1 MPRIPTYTAQT
12 RMTADVADVKT
23 QYQAPLTGGPLSAL
37 VPAMQKLNDYYVAQ
51 QDLTEKIE
59 AKKET
64 FIIKGE
70 ADKFLKQE
78 ESNFNEQNAIQNF
91 TNKWNQLTKQ
101 KLDGISN
108 VGVRNRIK
116 QNLDLE
122 YGDYVYN
129 IKKQSFKALESE
141 STNTYNSEQ
150 NTLAAKYQTYK
161 DNPIIKAQVKSQML
175 NNASD
180 FTKSMQ
186 LSPIDEINKRNA
198 VERDLFLLD
207 LDSVIGTANAKDN
220 FAKMDEAFGAS
231 RFVKDDELTKV
242 LFTTYKEKISKIAVK
257 GDPNSDYDRAIQIA
271 NEFETL
277 QRASGKK
284 VLTGK
289 LQSDWSDFRQNLLSE
304 SVAHEELKTKVVQG
318 TEVNEYSVAQK
329 DILQK
334 TFYNSNFPDLSGQR
348 SVTLAKE
355 SGFEYDQRFNQFL
368 AANPNAS
375 KLEKKLYAKELSTLL
390 IDKYRDADI
399 ANITTFD
406 LQKNKF
412 NIVREK
418 QQIGDLITS
427 YNANPNE
434 SNQLKTLAKLNGFKD
449 KNGNPDINGF
459 LKEYQKVIQARQKE

>member
-1 MPRIPTYTAQT
+1 MPKIPTYTAQT
-12 RMTADVADVKT
+12 RMTADVADIKT
-23 QYQAPLTGGPLSAL
+23 QYQAPLTGGPISQL
-37 VPAMQKLNDYYVAQ
+37 VPAIQKLNDYYVAQ

-78 ESNFNEQNAIQNF
+78 ENNFNETNAIQNF
-91 TNKWNQLTKQ
+91 TNKWNNLTKQ
-101 KLDGISN
+101 KLDGVSN
-108 VGVRNRIK
+108 IGVRNRIK

-129 IKKQSFKALESE
+129 IKKQSFKALETE

-150 NTLAAKYQTYK
+150 NTLAAKYTTYK
-161 DNPIIKAQVKSQML
+161 DNPIIKAQVKTQML
-175 NNASD
+175 DNASD

-231 RFVKDDELTKV
+231 RFVKDDELSKA
-242 LFTTYKEKISKIAVK
+242 LFVTYKEKISKIAVK
-257 GDPNSDYDRAIQIA
+257 GDPNSDYDKAIQIA
-271 NEFETL
+271 NEFQTL
-277 QRASGKK
+277 QRANGKK
-284 VLTGK
+284 VLSGK
-289 LQSDWSDFRQNLLSE
+289 LQSDWSDFKQNLLSE
-304 SVAHEELKTKVVQG
+304 SVAHEELKTKVVRG

-334 TFYNSNFPDLSGQR
+334 TFYNAIVPDLSGQR
-348 SVTLAKE
+348 NKTLATE
-355 SGFEYDQRFNQFL
+355 SGFEYDQRLNQFL
-368 AANPNAS
+368 AANPTAS
-375 KLEKKLYAKELSTLL
+375 VLEKKLYAKELSTLL

-399 ANITTFD
+399 AKITTFD
-406 LQKNKF
+406 LQNNKF
-412 NIVREK
+412 NIVRNK
-418 QQIGDLITS
+418 QEIADAIVS
-427 YNANPNE
+427 YNANPDEKNI
-434 SNQLKTLAKLNGFKD
+434 LKTLASLNGFKD
-449 KNGNPDINGF
+449 KNGNPDINRF

>member
-12 RMTADVADVKT
+12 RMTADVADVKI

-318 TEVNEYSVAQK
+318 TEVNKYSNDQK
-329 DILQK
+329 DILK
-334 TFYNSNFPDLSGQR
+334 SVFYNSIIPDMSGER
-348 SVTLAKE
+348 NITLYKAATE
-355 SGFEYDQRFNQFL
+355 EYDQRFNQFIS
-368 AANPNAS
+368 ANPNAPT
-375 KLEKKLYAKELSTLL
+375 LEKKLYAQELKNLL
-390 IDKYRDADI
+390 IDKYKETDYK
-399 ANITTFD
+399 NIKAFD
-406 LQKNKF
+406 LQNNKF
-412 NIVREK
+412 NVVRSK
-418 QQIGDLITS
+418 QEIADLIAS

-434 SNQLKTLAKLNGFKD
+434 PNQLKTLAKLNGFKD

>member
-1 MPRIPTYTAQT
+1 MPKIPTFTAQT
-12 RMTADVADVKT
+12 RMTADVADLKT
-23 QYQAPLTGGPLSAL
+23 QYQAPLTGGPISQL
-37 VPAMQKLNDYYVAQ
+37 VPVMQKLNDYYVAQ

-64 FIIKGE
+64 FVIKGE

-78 ESNFNEQNAIQNF
+78 ENNFNEQNAIQNF
-91 TNKWNQLTKQ
+91 TNKWNNLTKQ
-101 KLDGISN
+101 KLDSVSN
-108 VGVRNRIK
+108 IGVRERIK

-129 IKKQSFKALESE
+129 IKKQSFKALETE

-161 DNPIIKAQVKSQML
+161 DNPIIKAQVKTQML
-175 NNASD
+175 DNATD
-180 FTKSMQ
+180 FVKSMQ

-207 LDSVIGTANAKDN
+207 LDSVIGTANAKEN
-220 FAKMDEAFGAS
+220 FTKMDETFGAS
-231 RFVKDDELTKV
+231 RFVKDDELSKA
-242 LFTTYKEKISKIAVK
+242 LFVTYKEKISKIAVK
-257 GDPNSDYDRAIQIA
+257 GDPNSDYDKAIQIA

-284 VLTGK
+284 VLSGK
-289 LQSDWSDFRQNLLSE
+289 LQSDWSDFKQNLLSE
-304 SVAHEELKTKVVQG
+304 SIAHDEIKNKVIQG

-368 AANPNAS
+368 TANPNAS
-375 KLEKKLYAKELSTLL
+375 KLEKKLYAKELATLL

-418 QQIGDLITS
+418 QQIADLIAT
-427 YNANPNE
+427 YNADPTQP
-434 SNQLKTLAKLNGFKD
+434 NQLKTLAKLNGFKD

>member
-1 MPRIPTYTAQT
+1 MPKIPTYTAQT
-12 RMTADVADVKT
+12 RMTADVADLKT
-23 QYQAPLTGGPLSAL
+23 QYQAPLTGGPISQL
-37 VPAMQKLNDYYVAQ
+37 VPAIQKLNDYYVAQ

-64 FIIKGE
+64 FVIKGE

-78 ESNFNEQNAIQNF
+78 ENNFNEQNAIQNF
-91 TNKWNQLTKQ
+91 TNKWNNLTKQ
-101 KLDGISN
+101 KLDSVSN
-108 VGVRNRIK
+108 IGVRNRIK

-129 IKKQSFKALESE
+129 IKKQSFKALETE

-161 DNPIIKAQVKSQML
+161 DNPIIKAQVKTQML
-175 NNASD
+175 DNATD
-180 FTKSMQ
+180 FVKSMQ
-186 LSPIDEINKRNA
+186 LSSIDEINKRNA

-207 LDSVIGTANAKDN
+207 LDSVIGTANAKEN
-220 FAKMDEAFGAS
+220 FTKMDETFGAS
-231 RFVKDDELTKV
+231 RFVKDDELSKA
-242 LFTTYKEKISKIAVK
+242 LFVTYKEKISKIAVK
-257 GDPNSDYDRAIQIA
+257 GDPNSDYDKAIQIA

-284 VLTGK
+284 VLSGK
-289 LQSDWSDFRQNLLSE
+289 LQSDWSDFKQNLLSE
-304 SVAHEELKTKVVQG
+304 SIAHDEIKNKVVQG

-368 AANPNAS
+368 TANPNAS
-375 KLEKKLYAKELSTLL
+375 KLEKKLYAKELATLL

-418 QQIGDLITS
+418 QQIADLIAT
-427 YNANPNE
+427 YNADPTQP
-434 SNQLKTLAKLNGFKD
+434 NQLKTLAKLNGFKD

>member
-1 MPRIPTYTAQT
+1 MPKIPTFTAQT
-12 RMTADVADVKT
+12 RMTADVADIKT
-23 QYQAPLTGGPLSAL
+23 QYQAPLTGGPIAQL

-59 AKKET
+59 AKKEI
-64 FIIKGE
+64 FIVKGE

-78 ESNFNEQNAIQNF
+78 ENNYNETNAIQNF
-91 TNKWNQLTKQ
+91 TNKWDQLTKQ
-101 KLDGISN
+101 KLNDVSN
-108 VGVRNRIK
+108 LGVRNRIK

-129 IKKQSFKALESE
+129 IKKQSFKALETE

-161 DNPIIKAQVKSQML
+161 DNPIIKAQVKRSML
-175 NNASD
+175 DNATD
-180 FTKSMQ
+180 FVKSMQ

-198 VERDLFLLD
+198 VERDLFLID
-207 LDSVIGTANAKDN
+207 LDSVIGTKNAKEN
-220 FAKMDEAFGAS
+220 FAKMDEAFGAT
-231 RFVKDDELTKV
+231 RFIKDDELSKA
-242 LFTTYKEKISKIAVK
+242 LFITYKEKISKIAVK
-257 GDPNSDYDRAIQIA
+257 GDPNSDYDKAIQIA

-277 QRASGKK
+277 QRSNGTK
-284 VLTGK
+284 VLKGK
-289 LQSDWSDFRQNLLSE
+289 QLSDWSDFKQNLLTE
-304 SVAHEELKTKVVQG
+304 SVSHEELKTKVVRG

-334 TFYNSNFPDLSGQR
+334 TFYNAIVPDLSGQR
-348 SVTLAKE
+348 NKTLATE
-355 SGFEYDQRFNQFL
+355 SGFEYDQRLNQFL
-368 AANPNAS
+368 AANPTAS
-375 KLEKKLYAKELSTLL
+375 VLEKKLYAKELSTLL

-399 ANITTFD
+399 AKITTFD

-418 QQIGDLITS
+418 QQIADAITA
-427 YNANPNE
+427 YNANPDERNI
-434 SNQLKTLAKLNGFKD
+434 LKTYAILNGFKD

>member
-304 SVAHEELKTKVVQG
+304 SVTHEELKTKVVQG
-318 TEVNEYSVAQK
+318 TEVNKYSNDQK
-329 DILQK
+329 DILK
-334 TFYNSNFPDLSGQR
+334 SVFYNSIIPDMSGER
-348 SVTLAKE
+348 NITLYKAATE
-355 SGFEYDQRFNQFL
+355 EYDQRFNQFIS
-368 AANPNAS
+368 ANPNAPT
-375 KLEKKLYAKELSTLL
+375 LEKKLYAQELKNLL
-390 IDKYRDADI
+390 IDKYKETDYK
-399 ANITTFD
+399 NIKAFD
-406 LQKNKF
+406 LQNNKF
-412 NIVREK
+412 NVVRSK
-418 QQIGDLITS
+418 QEIADLIAS

-434 SNQLKTLAKLNGFKD
+434 PNQLKTLAKLNGFKD

>member
-1 MPRIPTYTAQT
+1 MPKIPTYTAQT
-12 RMTADVADVKT
+12 RVTSDTADLKT
-23 QYQAPLTGGPLSAL
+23 QYQAPLTGGPIAQL
-37 VPAMQKLNDYYVAQ
+37 VPAIQKLNEYYVAQ

-78 ESNFNEQNAIQNF
+78 ENNFNETNAIQNF
-91 TNKWNQLTKQ
+91 TNKWNNLTKQ

-108 VGVRNRIK
+108 IGVRERIK

-129 IKKQSFKALESE
+129 IKKQSFKALETE

-161 DNPIIKAQVKSQML
+161 DNPIIKAQVKTQML
-175 NNASD
+175 DNATD
-180 FTKSMQ
+180 FVKSMQ

-207 LDSVIGTANAKDN
+207 LDSVIGTTNAKEN
-220 FAKMDEAFGAS
+220 FTKMDETFGAS
-231 RFVKDDELTKV
+231 RFIKDDELSKA
-242 LFTTYKEKISKIAVK
+242 LFITYKEKISKIAVK
-257 GDPNSDYDRAIQIA
+257 GDPNSDYDKAIQIA

-277 QRASGKK
+277 QRATGKK

-289 LQSDWSDFRQNLLSE
+289 LQSDWSDFKQNLLSE
-304 SVAHEELKTKVVQG
+304 SVAHEELKNKVVQG

-334 TFYNSNFPDLSGQR
+334 TFYNSIIPDMSGQR
-348 SVTLAKE
+348 NITLSKE
-355 SGFEYDQRFNQFL
+355 AGFEYDQRFNQFL
-368 AANPNAS
+368 AANPSAS
-375 KLEKKLYAKELSTLL
+375 KLEKKLYAKELSALL

-418 QQIGDLITS
+418 QQIADLITA
-427 YNANPNE
+427 YNADPTQP
-434 SNQLKTLAKLNGFKD
+434 NQLKTLAKLNGFKD
-449 KNGNPDINGF
+449 KNGNPDINAF
-459 LKEYQKVIQARQKE
+459 LKEYQQVIKARQKE

>member
-1 MPRIPTYTAQT
+1 MPKIPTYTAQT
-12 RMTADVADVKT
+12 RMTADVADLKT
-23 QYQAPLTGGPLSAL
+23 QYQAPLTGGPISQL
-37 VPAMQKLNDYYVAQ
+37 VPAIQKLNDYYVAQ

-64 FIIKGE
+64 FVIKGE

-78 ESNFNEQNAIQNF
+78 ENNFNEQNAIQNF
-91 TNKWNQLTKQ
+91 TNKWNNLTKQ
-101 KLDGISN
+101 KLDSVSN
-108 VGVRNRIK
+108 IGVRNRIK

-129 IKKQSFKALESE
+129 IKKQSFKALETE

-161 DNPIIKAQVKSQML
+161 DNPIIKAQVKTQML
-175 NNASD
+175 DNATD
-180 FTKSMQ
+180 FVKSMQ

-207 LDSVIGTANAKDN
+207 LDSVIGTANAKEN
-220 FAKMDEAFGAS
+220 FTKMDDTFGAS
-231 RFVKDDELTKV
+231 RFVKDDELSKA
-242 LFTTYKEKISKIAVK
+242 LFVTYKEKISKIAVK
-257 GDPNSDYDRAIQIA
+257 GDPNSDYDKAIQIA

-284 VLTGK
+284 VLSGK
-289 LQSDWSDFRQNLLSE
+289 LQSDWSDFKQNLLSE
-304 SVAHEELKTKVVQG
+304 SIAHDEIKNKVVQG

-368 AANPNAS
+368 TANPNAS
-375 KLEKKLYAKELSTLL
+375 KLEKKLYAKELATLL

-418 QQIGDLITS
+418 QQIADLIAT
-427 YNANPNE
+427 YNADPTQP
-434 SNQLKTLAKLNGFKD
+434 NQLKTLAKLNGFKD

>member
-1 MPRIPTYTAQT
+1 MPKIPTYTAQT
-12 RMTADVADVKT
+12 RMTADVADLKT
-23 QYQAPLTGGPLSAL
+23 QYQAPLTGGPISQL
-37 VPAMQKLNDYYVAQ
+37 VPAIQKLNDYYVAQ

-64 FIIKGE
+64 FVIKGE

-78 ESNFNEQNAIQNF
+78 ENNFNEQNAIQNF
-91 TNKWNQLTKQ
+91 TNKWNNLTKQ
-101 KLDGISN
+101 KLDGVSN
-108 VGVRNRIK
+108 IGVRNRIK

-122 YGDYVYN
+122 YGDYIYN
-129 IKKQSFKALESE
+129 IKKQSFKALETE
-141 STNTYNSEQ
+141 SVNTYNTEQ
-150 NTLAAKYQTYK
+150 NTLAAKYQSTT
-161 DNPIIKAQVKSQML
+161 NAIIKAETKAKAL
-175 NNASD
+175 NLASD

-186 LSPIDEINKRNA
+186 LSPVDEINKRNA
-198 VERDLFLLD
+198 VMRDYFLID
-207 LDSVIGTANAKDN
+207 LDPVIGTANAKEN
-220 FAKMDEAFGAS
+220 FTKMDEAFGAS
-231 RFVKDDELTKV
+231 KFVKDDELSKA
-242 LFTTYKEKISKIAVK
+242 LFVTYKEKISKIAVK
-257 GDPNSDYDRAIQIA
+257 GDPNSDYEKAIQIA

-277 QRASGKK
+277 QRANGKK

-289 LQSDWSDFRQNLLSE
+289 LQSDWSDFKQNLLSE
-304 SVAHEELKTKVVQG
+304 SIAHDEIKNKVVQG

-368 AANPNAS
+368 TANPNAS

-399 ANITTFD
+399 AKITTFD

-418 QQIGDLITS
+418 QQIADAIAA
-427 YNANPNE
+427 YNANPDEKNI
-434 SNQLKTLAKLNGFKD
+434 LKTLASLNGFKD

-459 LKEYQKVIQARQKE
+459 LKEYQKVIQSRQKE

>member
-1 MPRIPTYTAQT
+1 ML
-12 RMTADVADVKT
+12 D
-23 QYQAPLTGGPLSAL
+23 
-37 VPAMQKLNDYYVAQ
+37 
-51 QDLTEKIE
+51 
-59 AKKET
+59 
-64 FIIKGE
+64 
-70 ADKFLKQE
+70 
-78 ESNFNEQNAIQNF
+78 NA
-91 TNKWNQLTKQ
+91 T
-101 KLDGISN
+101 
-108 VGVRNRIK
+108 
-116 QNLDLE
+116 
-122 YGDYVYN
+122 
-129 IKKQSFKALESE
+129 
-141 STNTYNSEQ
+141 
-150 NTLAAKYQTYK
+150 
-161 DNPIIKAQVKSQML
+161 
-175 NNASD
+175 D
-180 FTKSMQ
+180 FVKSMQ

-207 LDSVIGTANAKDN
+207 LDSVIGTTNAKEN

-231 RFVKDDELTKV
+231 RFVKDDELSKA
-242 LFTTYKEKISKIAVK
+242 LFVTYKEKISKIAVK
-257 GDPNSDYDRAIQIA
+257 GDPNSDYDKAIQIA

-277 QRASGKK
+277 QRANGKK

-289 LQSDWSDFRQNLLSE
+289 QQSDWSDFKQNLLTE
-304 SVAHEELKTKVVQG
+304 SVAHEELKTKVVRG

-334 TFYNSNFPDLSGQR
+334 TFYNAIVPDLSGQR
-348 SVTLAKE
+348 NKTLATE
-355 SGFEYDQRFNQFL
+355 SGFEYDQRLNQFL
-368 AANPNAS
+368 AANPSAS
-375 KLEKKLYAKELSTLL
+375 VLEKKLYAKELSTLL

-418 QQIGDLITS
+418 QQIADLITA

>member
-1 MPRIPTYTAQT
+1 MPKIPTFTAQT
-12 RMTADVADVKT
+12 RISSDIADIKT
-23 QYQAPLTGGPLSAL
+23 QYQAPLDGGPISQL

-59 AKKET
+59 AKKEI
-64 FIIKGE
+64 FIVKGE

-78 ESNFNEQNAIQNF
+78 ENNYNETNAIQNF
-91 TNKWNQLTKQ
+91 TNKWDQLTKQ
-101 KLDGISN
+101 KLDGVSN
-108 VGVRNRIK
+108 LGVRNRIK

-129 IKKQSFKALESE
+129 IKKQSFKALETE

-161 DNPIIKAQVKSQML
+161 DNPIIKAQVKRSML
-175 NNASD
+175 DNATD
-180 FTKSMQ
+180 FVKSMQ

-207 LDSVIGTANAKDN
+207 LDPVIGTANAKEN
-220 FAKMDEAFGAS
+220 FAKMDEAFGAT
-231 RFVKDDELTKV
+231 RFIKDDELSKA
-242 LFTTYKEKISKIAVK
+242 LFITYKEKISKIAVK

-277 QRASGKK
+277 QRANGQK

-304 SVAHEELKTKVVQG
+304 SIDHEQVKIKILQG
-318 TEVNEYSVAQK
+318 AEVNEYSVAQK

-368 AANPNAS
+368 TANPNAS
-375 KLEKKLYAKELSTLL
+375 KLEKKLYSKELTTLL

-399 ANITTFD
+399 AKITTFD
-406 LQKNKF
+406 LQRNKF

-418 QQIGDLITS
+418 QQIADLIS
-427 YNANPNE
+427 EYNIDPTQP
-434 SNQLKTLAKLNGFKD
+434 NQLKTLAKLNGYKD
-449 KNGNPDINGF
+449 KNGNPDVNGF
-459 LKEYQKVIQARQKE
+459 LKEYQKVIQSRQKE

>member
-1 MPRIPTYTAQT
+1 MPKIPTFTAQT
-12 RMTADVADVKT
+12 RMTADVADIKT
-23 QYQAPLTGGPLSAL
+23 QYQAPLTGGPVSQL
-37 VPAMQKLNDYYVAQ
+37 VPVMQKLNDYYVAQ

-64 FIIKGE
+64 FVIKGE

-78 ESNFNEQNAIQNF
+78 ENNYNETNAIQNF
-91 TNKWNQLTKQ
+91 TNKWEQLTKQ
-101 KLDGISN
+101 KLSDISN
-108 VGVRNRIK
+108 SGVRNRIK

-129 IKKQSFKALESE
+129 IKKQSFKALEAETIS
-141 STNTYNSEQ
+141 TYNTGQ
-150 NTLAAKYQTYK
+150 NTLAAKYKTYK
-161 DNPIIKAQVKSQML
+161 DNPIIKAQVKTSML
-175 NNASD
+175 DNASD
-180 FTKSMQ
+180 LVKSMR

-198 VERDLFLLD
+198 VERDLFLID
-207 LDSVIGTANAKDN
+207 LDSVIGTTNAKEN

-231 RFVKDDELTKV
+231 RFVKDDELSKA
-242 LFTTYKEKISKIAVK
+242 LFVTYKEKISKIAVK
-257 GDPNSDYDRAIQIA
+257 GDPNSDYDKAIQIA

-277 QRASGKK
+277 QRANGAK

-289 LQSDWSDFRQNLLSE
+289 QQSDWSDFKQNLLTE
-304 SVAHEELKTKVVQG
+304 SVAHEELKTKVVRG

-334 TFYNSNFPDLSGQR
+334 TFYNAIVPDLSGQR
-348 SVTLAKE
+348 NKTLATE
-355 SGFEYDQRFNQFL
+355 SGFEYDQRLNQFL
-368 AANPNAS
+368 AANPSAS
-375 KLEKKLYAKELSTLL
+375 VLEKKLYAKELSTLL

-418 QQIGDLITS
+418 QQIADLITA

-434 SNQLKTLAKLNGFKD
+434 SNQLKTLAKLNGYKD